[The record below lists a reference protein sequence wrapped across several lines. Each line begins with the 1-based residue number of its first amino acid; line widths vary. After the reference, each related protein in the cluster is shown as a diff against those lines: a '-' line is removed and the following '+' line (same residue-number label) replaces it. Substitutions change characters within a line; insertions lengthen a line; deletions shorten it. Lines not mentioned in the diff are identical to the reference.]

1 MSDLLENYSRLWIVW
16 VPVEK
21 TIMLKTHSSNG
32 DNEITEQL
40 LPFIPLLL
48 FQMMRALHLLQ
59 DSPRQM
65 HRLLTSI
72 EYNYQWFYLSSKIIL
87 PLRVSVVFMVVHGTS
102 HAEISEERRLIAE
115 TFVGRKEATEPPG
128 VDLKSIWISD
138 NFHVEP
144 VPSLRFTLVMRG

>member
-1 MSDLLENYSRLWIVW
+1 
-16 VPVEK
+16 
-21 TIMLKTHSSNG
+21 MLKTHSSNG

-72 EYNYQWFYLSSKIIL
+72 EYNYQ
-87 PLRVSVVFMVVHGTS
+87 
-102 HAEISEERRLIAE
+102 
-115 TFVGRKEATEPPG
+115 
-128 VDLKSIWISD
+128 
-138 NFHVEP
+138 
-144 VPSLRFTLVMRG
+144 